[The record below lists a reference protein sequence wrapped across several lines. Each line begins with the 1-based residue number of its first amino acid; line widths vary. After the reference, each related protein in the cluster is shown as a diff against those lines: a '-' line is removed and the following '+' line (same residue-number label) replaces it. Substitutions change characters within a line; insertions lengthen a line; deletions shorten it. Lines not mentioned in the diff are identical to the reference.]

1 MAQPTMRNQEQIMKQ
16 TSKASPKVNSDLR
29 GRGVKLLRAIG
40 DDMEYH
46 ITLEGKEY
54 TRCGNQYF
62 IRVKNSHNGPYPFWR
77 VHHGKNVHTRID
89 AAIQD
94 YEDAHAE
101 ALDMDAARDVIEAAP
116 VVVSAAHADQLSFW
130 GENDYAAR
138 RAIVEECHAEALQMN
153 AKKITPLLTPEQNAA
168 YIYQLDFFYQMNA
181 VGRAAEIE
189 GAHVAAIKLDA
200 QMMQDAWDNSDE
212 IGRLIELEYA
222 HDEALAMDET
232 IEANLLFLASPEMAD
247 CWQGHPETLKTKI
260 LQKAQGE
267 AYKINEAYGNAASF
281 DYLSS
286 GGHNQLQLVAAAHTE
301 ALAMDV
307 GFHVKEINA
316 QFNKENAENMGLL
329 HGMLH
334 SAMDKMEQD
343 DLNSEHAKALE
354 INELVSLGADVPR
367 FMLHLIIKRRAG
379 GYAVRVSDVSPQVTF
394 NPLAA
399 SFWEVKPSLTGRAD
413 ADNEREIRSK
423 MRQFMQEGDTV
434 MSIGDA
440 VAETMMFALG
450 ANWIEIVR
458 RWEVRK

>member
-1 MAQPTMRNQEQIMKQ
+1 
-16 TSKASPKVNSDLR
+16 
-29 GRGVKLLRAIG
+29 
-40 DDMEYH
+40 MEYH

-62 IRVKNSHNGPYPFWR
+62 IRVKNSHNGSYPFWR

-101 ALDMDAARDVIEAAP
+101 ALE
-116 VVVSAAHADQLSFW
+116 
-130 GENDYAAR
+130 
-138 RAIVEECHAEALQMN
+138 MN
-153 AKKITPLLTPEQNAA
+153 AKKITPLLTREQNAA

-200 QMMQDAWDNSDE
+200 QMMQDAWDNADE

-267 AYKINEAYGNAASF
+267 AYKINEAYGNAARF

-367 FMLHLIIKRRAG
+367 FMLHLIIKRRDG
-379 GYAVRVSDVSPQVTF
+379 GYAVRVSDVAPQVTF